1 VNDIK
6 KLLDEARDK
15 MAEAACPVLDKKSR
29 VHIEQVAYARIG
41 FRRGFDA
48 AAAIIEE
55 LVEELKFYAERRH
68 ALFTEEQR
76 QDDSLIRTRVDS
88 VVETGW
94 RARYALARAT
104 ERLESMRGER

>member
-1 VNDIK
+1 MTPIK
-6 KLLDEARDK
+6 KLLDEARSKLIQELCGKYNNDGDDQRLGGY
-15 MAEAACPVLDKKSR
+15 ADG
-29 VHIEQVAYARIG
+29 IED
-41 FRRGFDA
+41 GFDA

-76 QDDSLIRTRVDS
+76 QDDGLIRTRVDS

-94 RARYALARAT
+94 RARQALARAT
-104 ERLESMRGER
+104 ERLESMRGKP